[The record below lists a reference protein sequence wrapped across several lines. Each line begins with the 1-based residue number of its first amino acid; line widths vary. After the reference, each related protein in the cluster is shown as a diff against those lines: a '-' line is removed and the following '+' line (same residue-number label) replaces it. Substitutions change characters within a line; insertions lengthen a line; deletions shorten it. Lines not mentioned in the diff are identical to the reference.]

1 LPEGEWQKLHKGLKK
16 VVKEVED
23 ERRRFEEG

>member
-23 ERRRFEEG
+23 ERRCIEDV